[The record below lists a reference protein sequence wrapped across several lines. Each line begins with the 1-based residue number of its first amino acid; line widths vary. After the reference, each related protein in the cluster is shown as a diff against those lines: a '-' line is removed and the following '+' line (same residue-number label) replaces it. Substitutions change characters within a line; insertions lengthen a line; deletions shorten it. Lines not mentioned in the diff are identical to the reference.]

1 LRSLRIAPLLVAAL
15 AAACARAPEREPRT
29 DRPPVQ
35 LEDYDIGGDFTLTGP
50 GGQPWSLEQA
60 RGRVVL
66 LFFGY
71 TVCPDYCPM
80 TLSKLAQVSEA
91 LGDASDRMLV
101 VFVSLDPERDTPD
114 RIAEYLSYFGIPA
127 VGLTG
132 TREEIDAVVA
142 RYGASYTID
151 EVDSAMRYLVTHS
164 TYLYLIDGRGRVR
177 HLFGSLDDAPAI
189 ESGVRQLITG
199 TP

>member
-1 LRSLRIAPLLVAAL
+1 MG
-15 AAACARAPEREPRT
+15 ACAPRPAADPGA
-29 DRPPVQ
+29 DRVE
-35 LEDYDIGGDFTLTGP
+35 LEDYDIGGDFVLTGP
-50 GGQPWSLEQA
+50 GGAPWSLEQA

-71 TVCPDYCPM
+71 TLCPDFCPA
-80 TLSKLAQVSEA
+80 TLSKLVQVDEA
-91 LGDASDRMLV
+91 LGEAARGKLLT
-101 VFVSLDPERDTPD
+101 VFVSLDPERDSPEG
-114 RIAEYLSYFGIPA
+114 IAEYLSYFGIDA

-142 RYGASYTID
+142 RYGGSYSLD

-177 HLFGSLDDAPAI
+177 HLFGSLDRADAI
-189 ESGVRQLITG
+189 ESGVRQLLEEG
-199 TP
+199 L